1 MTHLDEGTI
10 QAFLDDELP
19 SRERA
24 AAAAHLVRCDACRRS
39 HDELSRVAATFATGI
54 AALDVAPPVAR
65 TPGLAAPR
73 RLRLLTP
80 SLARAAGLVL
90 LLAAAASAAVPG
102 SPVRQWLAG
111 DPEPVPEPAAT
122 EATTGPAVRPPSPAP
137 VAVVGTVRGRDGQP
151 LAFAQIHVVGDTIAG
166 WTDEAG
172 GFRMEGDPGASWVVR
187 ATHPGYRP
195 AERTV
200 ALPGSGSLGLDLQ
213 LEALPGPAADPLS
226 RFEPFQMAYTL
237 PALLNAA
244 EVTAAIQRAY
254 PPDLLEARLGGEAV
268 LRLWLDEDGRVAR
281 SVLEA
286 SSGHR
291 ELDSLALRLS
301 RDMRFRPARNLGEA
315 VRVIVQIPVVFSTEE
330 AGGDAA
336 GG

>member
-19 SRERA
+19 SGERA
-24 AAAAHLVRCDACRRS
+24 AAAAHLVACETCRRS
-39 HDELSRVAATFATGI
+39 HDELAGVASIFATGI
-54 AALDVAPPVAR
+54 AVLDLAPPAAP
-65 TPGLAAPR
+65 TPGRGAER
-73 RLRLLTP
+73 RLRRLTP

-90 LLAAAASAAVPG
+90 LLAAAAAAAAPG

-111 DPEPVPEPAAT
+111 DPGPEPGPPAAET
-122 EATTGPAVRPPSPAP
+122 PAAPALRPPSRVP
-137 VAVVGTVRGRDGQP
+137 VTVVGSVRGRDDQP
-151 LAFAQIHVVGDTIAG
+151 LAFAQIQVVGDTVAS

-172 GFRMEGDPGASWVVR
+172 GFRLEGDPGASWVVR
-187 ATHPGYRP
+187 ATHPGYRS

-200 ALPGSGSLGLDLQ
+200 VLPGSGSLGLDLQ
-213 LEALPGPAADPLS
+213 LEALPGPTADPLS
-226 RFEPFQMAYTL
+226 RFEPFHMGYTL
-237 PALLNAA
+237 PALLNTD
-244 EVTAAIQRAY
+244 EVTGAIERAY
-254 PPDLLEARLGGEAV
+254 PPHLLEAGLGGEAV

-291 ELDSLALRLS
+291 ELDSLALRVS
-301 RDMRFRPARNLGEA
+301 RQMRFRPARNLGET

-330 AGGDAA
+330 AGGGAA